1 MKNLFR
7 LFSLTILF
15 SAFGLIGSAQ
25 TPRPTPPASEDTG
38 PVKTFEV
45 RLPVT
50 VSDKKKKK
58 NLITGLT
65 RGDFAVFED
74 GVQQEVTFFTDEKT
88 NPAVY
93 VGVLMDIW

>member
-1 MKNLFR
+1 MALVFKKTSIKSDMKNLFR
-7 LFSLTILF
+7 LFSLTVLF
-15 SAFGLIGSAQ
+15 SAFGLIGLAQ

-74 GVQQEVTFFTDEKT
+74 GVQ
-88 NPAVY
+88 
-93 VGVLMDIW
+93 